1 MKLRALGG
9 LRTLRC
15 CALAMA
21 LPLAVTA
28 ADGGA
33 TRGALKVCADPYS
46 LPSSNKDGEGYE
58 NRIAELFG
66 RKLGLPVEYTWFPQ
80 RLGFVRNTLTDNET
94 EDGSYRCDLIMGVI
108 ENFELAATTRPY
120 LHSTW
125 AMVYVKGR
133 GLDYLTSQEDL
144 LTLTPEQ
151 KAALRIGIWDKGPAT
166 MFVAQNDLMDQA
178 VPYQSMSG
186 DAREGPG
193 QMVEREL
200 LGDKINLTFVWGPI
214 AGYHA
219 KQVKGHE
226 LVVIPMRSEPGIRF
240 DFQIAMAVR
249 FPDNAWRKQINAL
262 IADSQGEIDGI
273 LAEYGVPTL
282 PLIVRETQEDDD
294 DE

>member
-1 MKLRALGG
+1 
-9 LRTLRC
+9 
-15 CALAMA
+15 
-21 LPLAVTA
+21 
-28 ADGGA
+28 
-33 TRGALKVCADPYS
+33 
-46 LPSSNKDGEGYE
+46 
-58 NRIAELFG
+58 
-66 RKLGLPVEYTWFPQ
+66 
-80 RLGFVRNTLTDNET
+80 VRNTLTDNET
-94 EDGSYRCDLIMGVI
+94 EDGSYRCDIIMGVI

-133 GLDYLTSQEDL
+133 GLDYLTSQDDL
-144 LTLTPEQ
+144 LNLTPEQ

-193 QMVEREL
+193 QMIEREL

-214 AGYHA
+214 AGYYA
-219 KQVKGHE
+219 KQVKDHE
-226 LVVIPMRSEPGIRF
+226 LVVIPLRSEPGIRF

-249 FPDNAWRKQINAL
+249 FPDNAWRKQIDTL
-262 IADSQGEIDGI
+262 IADSQGEIDSI

-282 PLIVRETQEDDD
+282 PLVVRETQEDDD
-294 DE
+294 DD